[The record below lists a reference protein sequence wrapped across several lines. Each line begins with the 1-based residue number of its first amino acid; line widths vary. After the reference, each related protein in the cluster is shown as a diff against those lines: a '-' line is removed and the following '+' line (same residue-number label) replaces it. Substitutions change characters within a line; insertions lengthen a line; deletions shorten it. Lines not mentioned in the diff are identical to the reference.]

1 MLMFKE
7 LYSLHLSK
15 WIAVIENKQKN
26 EEGRNKQI
34 NHQMWELATGVL
46 YFESKEQIQGL
57 V

>member
-1 MLMFKE
+1 MFKG

-34 NHQMWELATGVL
+34 NHQM
-46 YFESKEQIQGL
+46 
-57 V
+57 